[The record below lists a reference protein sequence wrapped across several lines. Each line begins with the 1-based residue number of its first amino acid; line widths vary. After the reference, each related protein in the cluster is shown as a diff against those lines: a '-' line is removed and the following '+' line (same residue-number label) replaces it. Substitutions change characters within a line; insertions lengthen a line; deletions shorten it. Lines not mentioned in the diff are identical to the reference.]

1 MVGTVVA
8 ALAPVSAS
16 AHFGITG
23 TADLIIDYGLL
34 ALIGILVV
42 GGAAVSAWLA
52 AGSPDEDEDGEISEW
67 EHSEAATEDAPA
79 PPPVNPTSP
88 TASDHTAQSRWAEN
102 LDT

>member
-34 ALIGILVV
+34 VLIGILVV

-52 AGSPDEDEDGEISEW
+52 AGSPDEDEDGEVGEW
-67 EHSEAATEDAPA
+67 EHSEAATEDAPDL
-79 PPPVNPTSP
+79 PSVHSMHS
-88 TASDHTAQSRWAEN
+88 TASTTANDHTAQRH
-102 LDT
+102 

>member
-1 MVGTVVA
+1 MVGVCVA
-8 ALAPVSAS
+8 ALAPMSAS

-52 AGSPDEDEDGEISEW
+52 AGSPDEDEDSEGGEW
-67 EHSEAATEDAPA
+67 EHSEAATEEAPA
-79 PPPVNPTSP
+79 PPPVGSTRPAAST
-88 TASDHTAQSRWAEN
+88 TANDHTAQRH
-102 LDT
+102 

>member
-1 MVGTVVA
+1 MVGGGVA
-8 ALAPVSAS
+8 ALAPMSAS

-52 AGSPDEDEDGEISEW
+52 AGSPDEDEDGEVGEW
-67 EHSEAATEDAPA
+67 EHSKAATEDTPDL
-79 PPPVNPTSP
+79 PPVHSMHP
-88 TASDHTAQSRWAEN
+88 TASTTANDHTAQRH
-102 LDT
+102 